1 MLTEIDN
8 RFRSKGLPD
17 HAGMQGANANT
28 GTTFSEQSAV
38 HMILSG
44 ASGVAALL
52 AGLRGVDAQSHA
64 LCILWEGSDNA

>member
-17 HAGMQGANANT
+17 HGRMQGANAIA

-38 HMILSG
+38 HMTPSG
-44 ASGVAALL
+44 AAEVAALL
-52 AGLRGVDAQSHA
+52 DDLKGVAAQSHA
-64 LCILWEGSDNA
+64 LWILWEGSDHA